1 MPGIQQPSALRGAHW
16 LEGTLSGTDPL
27 GIPWQTAG
35 AFLRITTNVRLPGD
49 RMTIQE
55 AVEIIDG
62 WVDHPNVMMLGP
74 GINHWRTLRT
84 TLRDGQASGPLATDA
99 QLAALTMEHGG
110 VLYTTDRDFTRFPGL
125 RWVNPIGQ

>member
-1 MPGIQQPSALRGAHW
+1 MIVLAANILLYAWDSTAPLHHAAHTW

-62 WVDHPNVMMLGP
+62 WVDHPSVMMLATLVRAVVP
-74 GINHWRTLRT
+74 RT
-84 TLRDGQASGPLATDA
+84 Q
-99 QLAALTMEHGG
+99 
-110 VLYTTDRDFTRFPGL
+110 
-125 RWVNPIGQ
+125 